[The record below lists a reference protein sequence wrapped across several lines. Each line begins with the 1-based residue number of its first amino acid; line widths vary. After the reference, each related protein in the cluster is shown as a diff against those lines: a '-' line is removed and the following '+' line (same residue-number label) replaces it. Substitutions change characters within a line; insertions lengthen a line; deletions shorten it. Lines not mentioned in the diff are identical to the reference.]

1 MPAER
6 MRVLISHTNFPA
18 QFRRL
23 APALVQQ
30 GHEVVFIAKS
40 REWHA
45 PDPVPGLRVIT
56 YDTHRPGGGEALHPY
71 LRRFEA
77 SVLEGQAVF
86 RACQQ
91 LREQNWIPDWILN
104 HVGFGNGLYL
114 SDAFPEAKR
123 IGLFEWFYR
132 AVGADV
138 DFLRQAPVEPDRAL
152 RLRTWNAQ
160 SLLELA
166 DCDIGV
172 VPTQWQRQQFPE
184 HLASRLQVIHEG
196 IDVQALQSLERGQAQ
211 RPDVLPNDPELEVL
225 TYVSRGFEEYRGF
238 PQAMQAIALLQQRRP
253 RLHALIV
260 GADVVAYGAGRPDGR
275 SWGDWAKQDLPLDPA
290 RTHWMGSLQTDAYQ
304 RVLACSDVHL
314 YLTVPFVLSWS
325 LLEAMAAGCCIVASD
340 TAPVREVLS
349 DGETA
354 VLVDFFSPEHQADA
368 IEALLTS
375 SDRRCTLA
383 DAARQASRA
392 YDCEKGLQAWMALM
406 SVNSDQTAQRRG
418 RGMVVGV

>member
-1 MPAER
+1 

-23 APALVQQ
+23 APALVEK
-30 GHEVVFIAKS
+30 GHEVIFIAKN

-45 PDPVPGLRVIT
+45 PDPVSGLRVVT
-56 YDTHRPGGGEALHPY
+56 YDTHRSGGGEALHPY

-86 RACQQ
+86 RACQL
-91 LREQNWIPDWILN
+91 LREEGWIPDWILN

-132 AVGADV
+132 SVGADV
-138 DFLRQAPVEPDRAL
+138 DFLRKGSVELDRAL

-160 SLLELA
+160 TLLELA
-166 DCDIGV
+166 DCDLGV
-172 VPTQWQRQQFPE
+172 VPTQWQLQQFPS
-184 HLASRLQVIHEG
+184 HVASKLQVIHEG
-196 IDVQALQSLERGQAQ
+196 IDVEALGNLERGRGQ
-211 RPDVLPNDPELEVL
+211 RPDVLSNDPDIEVL

-238 PQAMQAIALLQQRRP
+238 PQAMQAIALLQHRRP
-253 RLHALIV
+253 NLHALIV

-275 SWGDWAKQDLPLDPA
+275 TWGDWAKQDLDLDPA
-290 RTHWMGSLQTDAYQ
+290 RTHWLGALQTEAYH
-304 RVLACSDVHL
+304 RVLSCSDVHL

-325 LLEAMAAGCCIVASD
+325 LLEAMAAGCSIVASD
-340 TAPVREVLS
+340 TPPVREVLT

-354 VLVDFFSPEHQADA
+354 TLVDFFSPELQANA
-368 IEALLTS
+368 IEDLLDS
-375 SDRRCTLA
+375 EDRRRSLA
-383 DAARQASRA
+383 DAARQASTSHS
-392 YDCEKGLQAWMALM
+392 CKKGLEAWMGLM
-406 SVNSDQTAQRRG
+406 SANSDQTAQRPG
-418 RGMVVGV
+418 RDPVVEV

>member
-1 MPAER
+1 

-23 APALVQQ
+23 APALIDQ
-30 GHEVVFIAKS
+30 GHEVVFIAKN

-45 PDPVPGLRVIT
+45 PDPVSGMRVIT
-56 YDTHRPGGGEALHPY
+56 YDTHRSGGGEALHPY

-86 RACQQ
+86 RACQK
-91 LREQNWIPDWILN
+91 LRDEGWIPDWILN

-132 AVGADV
+132 SVGADV
-138 DFLRQAPVEPDRAL
+138 DFLRQGPVEPDRAL

-160 SLLELA
+160 TLLELA
-166 DCDIGV
+166 DCDLGV
-172 VPTQWQRQQFPE
+172 VPTQWQRRQFPS

-196 IDVQALQSLERGQAQ
+196 IDVEGLGGLERGLSR
-211 RPDVLPNDPELEVL
+211 RPDVLPKDPEIQVL

-253 RLHALIV
+253 NLHALIV

-275 SWGDWAKQDLPLDPA
+275 SWGDWAKQDLSLDPA
-290 RTHWMGSLQTDAYQ
+290 RTHWLGSLQTEAYK
-304 RVLACSDVHL
+304 RVLASSDVHL

-340 TAPVREVLS
+340 TPPVREVLI
-349 DGETA
+349 DGATG
-354 VLVDFFSPEHQADA
+354 VLVDFFSPEHQANA
-368 IEALLTS
+368 IELLLES
-375 SDRRCTLA
+375 DDRRRSLA
-383 DAARQASRA
+383 DAARCASAA
-392 YDCEKGLQAWMALM
+392 YDCKEGLQAWIDLM
-406 SVNSDQTAQRRG
+406 SVNSDQTAQRPG
-418 RGMVVGV
+418 RGPISGV